1 MNVWI
6 IEWDYKYHESMVV
19 TSAQEAYNKIFDRI
33 AEYVNF
39 KDLREQLGKSF
50 DEDTTCFGIPDVVWA
65 TKLPNIERIKNCSNM
80 WVIEDYDCSHVVTD
94 SKEKAFK
101 YMYDSLM
108 KSDNSEENK
117 MEGLKELL
125 NSYNRTDGYT
135 TLCID
140 EFMWAYEVDYI

>member
-6 IEWDYKYHESMVV
+6 IEWDCKYSESVV
-19 TSAQEAYNKIFDRI
+19 VSTAQEAYNWIFDKI
-33 AEYVNF
+33 AEYADFGN
-39 KDLREQLGKSF
+39 LREQLSKSF
-50 DEDTTCFGIPDVVWA
+50 DEDTTCFGIPDMVWA
-65 TKLPNIERIKNCSNM
+65 TKLPNIERVKKSPNM
-80 WVIEDYDCSHVVTD
+80 WVIEDYDCNHVVTD

-108 KSDNSEENK
+108 NSDNSEENK

-125 NSYNRTDGYT
+125 ESYNRTDGYT

-140 EFMWAYEVDYI
+140 EFMWAYEVNYI

>member
-19 TSAQEAYNKIFDRI
+19 MSAQEAYNKIFDKI
-33 AEYVNF
+33 AEYANF

-65 TKLPNIERIKNCSNM
+65 TKLPNIERVKNCTNM
-80 WVIEDYDCSHVVTD
+80 WVIEDYDCNHAVTN

-125 NSYNRTDGYT
+125 DSYNRTDGYT

-140 EFMWAYEVDYI
+140 EFMWAYEVEYV